1 MTMTLTDEKR
11 TAIAEKLAGMRAV
24 QNLLIA
30 NEQQLHK
37 ECSDGDICD
46 RMEDM
51 LEDDQKNLGILE
63 TVITQYGIQAK
74 PKDTV
79 KHMVHKAQEMM
90 KGSELNLYEKITH
103 HAVLKNEQVMSGL
116 LVHKAAQVVGADVE
130 AAIGPL
136 NAVNFQ
142 NRAHQ
147 EQLKGVMEV
156 LGVRELTGQDPDQG
170 VWGRVQD
177 AIAAFSGIVGGVAA
191 QSSDSSE
198 VTIQDLIR
206 QDHQKVSTLFMELEH
221 STDAQQCQE
230 YFGQIYQDLSV
241 HAKAEEDV
249 VYPAVQP
256 FYGVENTQE
265 LIKEQAEMSQML
277 NEIRALN
284 PSSPD
289 FNAKIKQLKVAVMD
303 HVRQEE
309 SIMFATIRKNFS
321 EVQQEQL
328 ATQFTASKKAL
339 QTKMANSVH

>member
-90 KGSELNLYEKITH
+90 KGSELNLYEKITQ

-116 LVHKAAQVVGADVE
+116 LVHKAAQVVGADIE

-191 QSSDSSE
+191 QSSDNSE

-206 QDHQKVSTLFMELEH
+206 QDHQKVSTLFAELEH

-256 FYGVENTQE
+256 FYGVENTKE

-277 NEIRALN
+277 NEIRALSPN
-284 PSSPD
+284 SPD
-289 FNAKIKQLKVAVMD
+289 FNARIKQLKVVVKD

-309 SIMFATIRKNFS
+309 NILFATIRKNFS

>member
-24 QNLLIA
+24 QNLLVA
-30 NEQQLHK
+30 NEQQFHK

-46 RMEDM
+46 RMQDM
-51 LEDDQKNLGILE
+51 LDDDQKNLGILE

-79 KHMVHKAQEMM
+79 KHMVNKSQEMM
-90 KGSELNLYEKITH
+90 KGSELSLYEKITH
-103 HAVLKNEQVMSGL
+103 HEMLKHEQVMSGL
-116 LVHKAAQVVGADVE
+116 LVHKAAQMVGEDVE
-130 AAIGPL
+130 AAIEPL

-170 VWGRVQD
+170 VWARVQD
-177 AIAAFSGIVGGVAA
+177 AIAAFSGIIGGVVA
-191 QSSDSSE
+191 QSSDTSE
-198 VTIQDLIR
+198 VPIQDLIR
-206 QDHQKVSTLFMELEH
+206 QDHQKVSMLFQELEK
-221 STDAQQCQE
+221 STDAQKCQE
-230 YFGQIYQDLSV
+230 YFGQLYQDLSV
-241 HAKAEEDV
+241 HAEAEEDV
-249 VYPAVQP
+249 VYPAVKP
-256 FYGVENTQE
+256 FYGEENTQE
-265 LIKEQAEMSQML
+265 LITEQAEMSKML

-289 FNAKIKQLKVAVMD
+289 FKVKIKQLKEAVND

-309 SIMFATIRKNFS
+309 DMMFAAIRKNFS

-328 ATQFTASKKAL
+328 ATQFTESKKML
-339 QTKMANSVH
+339 QAKMAQAVN

>member
-30 NEQQLHK
+30 NEQQFHK
-37 ECSDGDICD
+37 ECPDDDICD
-46 RMEDM
+46 RMQEM

-79 KHMVHKAQEMM
+79 KQMVHKAQEIM
-90 KGSELNLYEKITH
+90 KGSELNLYEKMTQH
-103 HAVLKNEQVMSGL
+103 ELLKHEQVLSGL

-170 VWGRVQD
+170 VWSRVQD
-177 AIAAFSGIVGGVAA
+177 AIAAFSGIIGGVAA
-191 QSSDSSE
+191 QGSDKSE

-206 QDHQKVSTLFMELEH
+206 QDHLKVNALFTELED
-221 STDAQQCQE
+221 STEAQKCQE
-230 YFGQIYQDLSV
+230 YFGQLYQDLSV
-241 HAKAEEDV
+241 HSEAEEEV

-256 FYGVENTQE
+256 FYGAENTQE
-265 LIKEQAEMSQML
+265 LIAEQAEMKQVL
-277 NEIRALN
+277 DEIRALT

-289 FNAKIKQLKVAVMD
+289 FKAKIKQLKEAVMD

-309 SIMFATIRKNFS
+309 STMFAAIRKNCS
-321 EVQQEQL
+321 EVQQEQM
-328 ATQFTASKKAL
+328 ATQFTAAKKTL
-339 QTKMANSVH
+339 QTKMAQAVH

>member
-11 TAIAEKLAGMRAV
+11 TAIAEKLSGMRAI

-30 NEQQLHK
+30 NEQQLHQ
-37 ECSDGDICD
+37 ECSDSDICD
-46 RMEDM
+46 RIQDM
-51 LEDDQKNLGILE
+51 LEDDQKNLDILE

-74 PKDTV
+74 PKNTV

-90 KGSELNLYEKITH
+90 QGSELNLYEKVTQ

-116 LVHKAAQVVGADVE
+116 LVHKAAQVVGADIE

-170 VWGRVQD
+170 VWARAQD

-191 QSSDSSE
+191 QASDTSE
-198 VTIQDLIR
+198 VTIQELIR
-206 QDHQKVSTLFMELEH
+206 QDHQKVNALFMELEY
-221 STDAQQCQE
+221 STDAQKCQE
-230 YFGQIYQDLSV
+230 YFGQIYQDLSI
-241 HAKAEEDV
+241 HSEAEEDV

-265 LIKEQAEMSQML
+265 LIAEQAEMKQVL
-277 NEIRALN
+277 NEIRAIN

-289 FNAKIKQLKVAVMD
+289 FNAKVKQLKEAVMD

-309 SIMFATIRKNFS
+309 STMFAAIRKNCS
-321 EVQQEQL
+321 EVQQEQM
-328 ATQFTASKKAL
+328 ATQFTAAKKTL
-339 QTKMANSVH
+339 QTKMASAVH